1 MGVIKKYKWFI
12 GIGIVLLFMLTIY
25 IQYNKIERLKKKS
38 VLSEIGQT
46 QATLVNEVI
55 PQQINRIAPTEDE
68 KAKLGDKLYGG
79 SNGF

>member
-1 MGVIKKYKWFI
+1 MEKLKKYKWYI

-46 QATLVNEVI
+46 QSSLINEVI

-79 SNGF
+79 E

>member
-1 MGVIKKYKWFI
+1 MEKLKKYKWYI

-46 QATLVNEVI
+46 QSSLINEVI

-68 KAKLGDKLYGG
+68 KAKLGDKLYAD
-79 SNGF
+79 

>member
-1 MGVIKKYKWFI
+1 MEKLKKYKWYI

-46 QATLVNEVI
+46 QSSLINEVI
-55 PQQINRIAPTEDE
+55 PQQINRIAPTEDD

-79 SNGF
+79 E

>member
-1 MGVIKKYKWFI
+1 MAMIKKYKWPI
-12 GIGIVLLFMLTIY
+12 GIVIVLLFLLTIY

-55 PQQINRIAPTEDE
+55 PQQINRIAPTEVD
-68 KAKLGDKLYGG
+68 KAELGDKLYAD
-79 SNGF
+79 

>member
-1 MGVIKKYKWFI
+1 MESLKKYKWFI
-12 GIGIVLLFMLTIY
+12 GIVIVLLFLLTIY

-55 PQQINRIAPTEDE
+55 PQQINRIAPTEVD
-68 KAKLGDKLYGG
+68 KAELGDKLYAD
-79 SNGF
+79 

>member
-1 MGVIKKYKWFI
+1 MAMIKKYKWPI
-12 GIGIVLLFMLTIY
+12 GIVIVLLFLLTIY

-38 VLSEIGQT
+38 ALSEIDKT

-55 PQQINRIAPTEDE
+55 PQHINRIAPTEDE